1 MTVADL
7 ETLYDYSY
15 WANAKLCASM
25 SALTAEEFVRQVAG
39 SWASVRSTLVHMMS
53 AEGGWL
59 ERAGG
64 PARGP
69 ALKAE
74 DFPTLAAVT
83 IYWATQEQKVRA
95 FLRRL
100 SDADL
105 SRRLQFTIPQLSLSS
120 ELAIGEMLHHA
131 AIHNSHHRGQVSL
144 LVRALGH
151 APGDVDILFYYV
163 ERDARPGGQ
172 R

>member
-1 MTVADL
+1 MTVTDL

-15 WANAKLCASM
+15 WANAKLVA
-25 SALTAEEFVRQVAG
+25 AIVTLTDEEFVRPVAG

-64 PARGP
+64 PQRGAP
-69 ALKAE
+69 LKPD
-74 DFPTLAAVT
+74 DFPTLHSVSG
-83 IYWATQEQKVRA
+83 YWAMQEQKVRT
-95 FLRRL
+95 FLSSL

-105 SRRLQFTIPQLSLSS
+105 SRRRQFTLPQLSLTG
-120 ELAIGEMLHHA
+120 ELTIGEMLHHA

-151 APGDVDILFYYV
+151 APGDVDILFYYG
-163 ERDARPGGQ
+163 EPARVSGG